1 MTWPPGLRTGA
12 CRLSSSPYACLQGHW
27 ETRASSTDS
36 PGTTPSERCFL
47 GAAVAGRLQTGCADA
62 GLLRTL
68 FGAAG
73 RFLTLKE
80 VTRVVATA
88 SHDSAVGKLGFA
100 AGQVVMELGYD
111 EDVDDELRGR
121 IEEAIDGE
129 LEDEDFGDV
138 VDAVLLWW
146 RDDDGDLT
154 DALVDALATLEDQG
168 FIALLTPK
176 VGRAG
181 EVDPSDVAEAA
192 ETAGLH
198 ASASLNLT
206 PQWSATRLVAPKT
219 ARR

>member
-1 MTWPPGLRTGA
+1 M
-12 CRLSSSPYACLQGHW
+12 
-27 ETRASSTDS
+27 
-36 PGTTPSERCFL
+36 
-47 GAAVAGRLQTGCADA
+47 
-62 GLLRTL
+62 
-68 FGAAG
+68 
-73 RFLTLKE
+73 
-80 VTRVVATA
+80 VATA

-100 AGQVVMELGYD
+100 AGQVVTELGYD

>member
-1 MTWPPGLRTGA
+1 M
-12 CRLSSSPYACLQGHW
+12 
-27 ETRASSTDS
+27 
-36 PGTTPSERCFL
+36 
-47 GAAVAGRLQTGCADA
+47 
-62 GLLRTL
+62 
-68 FGAAG
+68 
-73 RFLTLKE
+73 
-80 VTRVVATA
+80 VATA